1 MQKVA
6 TAPNVF
12 NREHSLINGIKV
24 SECLIV
30 VCRFDQALVLECNRI
45 KGDIAPFTDF
55 MLAFVPRNL
64 IHGRET
70 EGKPSGLARDDGH
83 LHCRGQFAGAGRA
96 RGVRFFS
103 LARFG
108 ANAPSWGGVGWGGL
122 LPGKLIDCQGCGPR
136 QQEGWSRQ
144 QWVDDG
150 GEGQTLC
157 PFFQEEYSLRLPM
170 LCLGVGQDGLLPG
183 KLTQKV

>member
-30 VCRFDQALVLECNRI
+30 VCRFDRALVLECNRI
-45 KGDIAPFTDF
+45 KCDIAPFTDF

-108 ANAPSWGGVGWGGL
+108 ANAPSWGGAGWSPSGKADRLPGLWAETAGGLVTSAMGGRRRRGTGTMPSLSGRVLIAVANAPSWGGA
-122 LPGKLIDCQGCGPR
+122 G
-136 QQEGWSRQ
+136 
-144 QWVDDG
+144 
-150 GEGQTLC
+150 
-157 PFFQEEYSLRLPM
+157 
-170 LCLGVGQDGLLPG
+170 
-183 KLTQKV
+183 

>member
-6 TAPNVF
+6 AAPNVF

-96 RGVRFFS
+96 RGVC
-103 LARFG
+103 LFG
-108 ANAPSWGGVGWGGL
+108 EVRCQCPVLGWG
-122 LPGKLIDCQGCGPR
+122 R
-136 QQEGWSRQ
+136 VVSFRES
-144 QWVDDG
+144 
-150 GEGQTLC
+150 
-157 PFFQEEYSLRLPM
+157 
-170 LCLGVGQDGLLPG
+170 
-183 KLTQKV
+183 